1 MSTYTNRPTG
11 EQNLHVIIVRARIM
25 GAAEVKPEGLDG
37 LLRKVITRI
46 IIIFIMLIVAT
57 SKPRQ
62 R

>member
-11 EQNLHVIIVRARIM
+11 EQNLHVIIVRARIT

-46 IIIFIMLIVAT
+46 INNFYNANSGNIKT
-57 SKPRQ
+57 
-62 R
+62 